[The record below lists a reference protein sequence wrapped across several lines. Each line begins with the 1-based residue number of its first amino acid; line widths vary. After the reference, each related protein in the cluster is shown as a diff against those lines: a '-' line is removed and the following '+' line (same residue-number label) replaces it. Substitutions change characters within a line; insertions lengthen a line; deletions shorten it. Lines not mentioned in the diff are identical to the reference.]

1 MLPYLVKKIAEY
13 ICVKHAVV
21 DPSGTVALYLAL
33 LADEVN

>member
-1 MLPYLVKKIAEY
+1 MLRYLVKKIAEY

-21 DPSGTVALYLAL
+21 VPSGTVALYLAL